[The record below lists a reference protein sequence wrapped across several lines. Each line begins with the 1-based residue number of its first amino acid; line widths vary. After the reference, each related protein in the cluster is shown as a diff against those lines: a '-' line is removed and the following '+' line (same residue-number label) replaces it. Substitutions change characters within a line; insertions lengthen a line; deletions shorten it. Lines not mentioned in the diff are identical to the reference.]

1 MLKRIFVQ
9 LVCSYAA
16 AGIVQRVTAAVAVG
30 IFFSLSYR
38 GTVSVR
44 LLLHCVPWLSVL
56 CYVVKCTILCIV
68 VVLVYLENSIR
79 SFSSCLTS
87 FMGATD

>member
-9 LVCSYAA
+9 LVCSRPSA
-16 AGIVQRVTAAVAVG
+16 AGYSSSCSRH
-30 IFFSLSYR
+30 IFFSL
-38 GTVSVR
+38 
-44 LLLHCVPWLSVL
+44 LSRYSQCAPTTALRPLAVGPMI
-56 CYVVKCTILCIV
+56 CVVKCTILCI